1 VAEFKIYGGSNL
13 VAGSLAGVMTQGL
26 GFPLRQVDLTASP
39 GTISAQDVTFYD
51 PLYPNLTNVR
61 DVLLFLLLVSRET
74 SATFTKQ
81 TLPANGY
88 LDIGNVDSQDTGWIN
103 TGTSYIF
110 KVTIGRIDI
119 DGATLELLVNGSPIA
134 EFTTSTPVSAFGP
147 FAYPLQPLDVVSV
160 RNKAGSP
167 PMTGVVFTATIKQ
180 VQE

>member
-1 VAEFKIYGGSNL
+1 VVSAE
-13 VAGSLAGVMTQGL
+13 
-26 GFPLRQVDLTASP
+26 
-39 GTISAQDVTFYD
+39 DVTFYD

-74 SATFTKQ
+74 SATFTKA
-81 TLPANGY
+81 TLPALGY